1 MNRHRDTCRSLSHDM
16 MAPINALERPSS
28 LLKPA
33 QQFLAA
39 HSTTIHL
46 SWCVDKKY
54 FQSTCSP
61 PADSFPYSGGC
72 RWNCER
78 HFAIPIW
85 REMNGLSNESLEL
98 PDSSFRQLITLA
110 VNNVIRYYTCM
121 IASFNESDTE
131 SLAGGTR
138 VKRFANIEAVARRK
152 LRQLEIAAS
161 LDDLRVPPGNRLE
174 GLKGNRAGQHS
185 IRIND
190 QFRVC
195 FRWRGDSAF
204 DVEITDY
211 H

>member
-1 MNRHRDTCRSLSHDM
+1 MRFSRLPELSH
-16 MAPINALERPSS
+16 
-28 LLKPA
+28 
-33 QQFLAA
+33 
-39 HSTTIHL
+39 
-46 SWCVDKKY
+46 
-54 FQSTCSP
+54 
-61 PADSFPYSGGC
+61 
-72 RWNCER
+72 
-78 HFAIPIW
+78 
-85 REMNGLSNESLEL
+85 ESLEL
-98 PDSSFRQLITLA
+98 PDPSYGRLLTLDG
-110 VNNVIRYYTCM
+110 NNAIHYHNRM
-121 IASFNESDTE
+121 IASFKDSDTE

-174 GLKGNRAGQHS
+174 ALKGDRAGQHS